1 MKTISYVTCMLLALT
16 LAACNTEEK
25 TVADVTQPVPEFT
38 TEYITPTRIVTT
50 RGNISDANHLLEPYS
65 GQVAVG
71 EPKTTVLTPG
81 SYILL
86 DFGKELQGGLQIVRA
101 ISDNHRVARFRLCLG
116 ESVSEALSSVDS
128 KGSTATNDRSAR
140 DIEVSVPWLGSMEI
154 GNSGFR
160 FARLELLENDM
171 DVPLVAVRAI
181 SKMRNSPWL
190 GSFKSSN
197 ERINQIW
204 QTGARTVHLCMQDF
218 LWDGIKRDRLV
229 WMGDMHPEVMTIG
242 TVFGNHDVVRKS
254 LDYVRDTTP
263 PTEWMNGI
271 CSYSLWWIIIHH
283 HLYKYYADLD
293 YLKQQHEYLS
303 TLIST
308 VLSNVADGKENYK
321 SGRFIDWPTADN
333 PDVIHA
339 GLQALTLRA
348 IKAGSEIAGWL
359 GDEEMAKKCNDALDE
374 IGKYTPSHTGNGQA
388 ASLLA
393 ISGLLPAD
401 EAAKIVIDGGP
412 EKFTSFM
419 GYYMIEALAQ
429 AGKYDEALNLISTYW
444 GRMLDLGATS
454 FWEDFNYNDAKN
466 ASRID
471 ELPSP
476 DKFDIHADG
485 GAYCYVGL
493 RHSFCHGWASGPT
506 AWLSQHV
513 LGIEPLEPGFSK
525 VKIEPHLG
533 SLEWAE
539 GTLPTPKGIIEV
551 RHERQPD
558 GTVRSKVKL
567 PRGVKQVK

>member
-1 MKTISYVTCMLLALT
+1 
-16 LAACNTEEK
+16 
-25 TVADVTQPVPEFT
+25 
-38 TEYITPTRIVTT
+38 
-50 RGNISDANHLLEPYS
+50 
-65 GQVAVG
+65 
-71 EPKTTVLTPG
+71 
-81 SYILL
+81 
-86 DFGKELQGGLQIVRA
+86 
-101 ISDNHRVARFRLCLG
+101 
-116 ESVSEALSSVDS
+116 
-128 KGSTATNDRSAR
+128 
-140 DIEVSVPWLGSMEI
+140 
-154 GNSGFR
+154 
-160 FARLELLENDM
+160 
-171 DVPLVAVRAI
+171 
-181 SKMRNSPWL
+181 
-190 GSFKSSN
+190 
-197 ERINQIW
+197 
-204 QTGARTVHLCMQDF
+204 
-218 LWDGIKRDRLV
+218 
-229 WMGDMHPEVMTIG
+229 
-242 TVFGNHDVVRKS
+242 
-254 LDYVRDTTP
+254 
-263 PTEWMNGI
+263 
-271 CSYSLWWIIIHH
+271 
-283 HLYKYYADLD
+283 LYKYYADLD

-308 VLSNVADGKENYK
+308 VLSNVADGKENYN

-359 GDEEMAKKCNDALDE
+359 GDEEMAKKCNDAIDE
-374 IGKYTPSHTGNGQA
+374 IGKYIPSHTGNGQA

-551 RHERQPD
+551 RHEQQPD
-558 GTVRSKVKL
+558 GTIRSKVKL